1 MVEVGPQSQVV
12 SAWWIKD
19 FDVGAGVAAGAFA
32 EPVDGWI
39 AAAAPG
45 DVYLALH
52 SAGRIRD
59 PFEDG
64 GEEACAW
71 VADREWWW
79 RCDLEAPALDAGQ
92 RLILSF
98 EGLDT
103 FADVW
108 LNGEQIASWSNMF
121 RPLTLDVTE
130 KARPGLN
137 QLAVAF
143 TPPSYAMRDA
153 TPPLWAGAIGEA
165 LAKNKRNAMRK
176 AQFSWGW
183 DWGPTLPTVGVW
195 KPVRLK
201 VQTGAAL
208 TDVAFATTG
217 LTADRSRAEVAAN
230 LAVDAFAP
238 RGALSAKVRLVAP
251 DGSAA
256 GERILDVSGGERAA
270 VFRLDHPRL
279 WWTPELGAAD
289 RYDLEVTLFDDAD
302 VIDCRAMKVGVRTI
316 AIDQSPDPDEPGA
329 TFFRFLLNGIS
340 VFARGAC
347 WIPADSFVA
356 RVDEPRYRDLLE
368 KARDANMNM
377 IRIWGGGVYEH
388 DAFYDVCD
396 ELGLLVWQDFMFAC
410 APYPEDDAAFVESV
424 RGEIRDQIVRLRSHP
439 SLAVWCGNNECQVIQ
454 SIVNMRTGK
463 DDPTPGDLYYEQ
475 IMPQL
480 AAELDPHTPYWP
492 GSPYGGPNAGS
503 MIAGDVHDW
512 TVWHGVPPIP
522 VDKPVGGFSIAP
534 EAVAYTRYAEDMARF
549 VSEFGIQASP
559 AMETLKRALPP
570 AERAYGSEGLARR
583 IKDHPKNK
591 VDAMLVTVTGLP
603 TELQEYVDFTQITQA
618 EGLKFGIEH
627 FRRRTP
633 HCSGA
638 LIWQLND
645 CWPGISWSV
654 LDYYGFG
661 KAGYF
666 YTRRVFAPVLA
677 SFKPVGE
684 GAFELWVSN
693 DTASPVKGEAEVTFQ
708 AASGQTHWT
717 KTVALDVGP
726 TESRCVWRG
735 QAAGGPADILWV
747 RSPADA
753 FPGNRWFFA
762 PIKDLDRS
770 AATAPQVSVTA
781 RDAQTVE
788 VTVQAETP
796 VWFVHA
802 LVDEPAARFSDNYV
816 DLMAGEARTLV
827 IHNPKGPI
835 APGDVSVR
843 WR

>member
-1 MVEVGPQSQVV
+1 MLEAVTQDRALT
-12 SAWWIKD
+12 AWRIKD
-19 FDVGAGVAAGAFA
+19 FDAGAGEAAGAFA
-32 EPVDGWI
+32 DPAEGWI
-39 AAAAPG
+39 AAEAPG

-52 SAGRIRD
+52 AAGRIPD

-71 VADREWWW
+71 VTDREWWW
-79 RCDLEAPALDAGQ
+79 RTDFDAPVLAAGQ
-92 RLILSF
+92 RLILTF

-108 LNGEQIASWSNMF
+108 LNGERLARSDNMF
-121 RPLTLDVTE
+121 RPLALDLTG
-130 KARPGLN
+130 KARPGVN
-137 QLAVAF
+137 RLAVAF
-143 TPPSYAMRDA
+143 TPPAYAMREA
-153 TPPLWAGAIGEA
+153 SPPLWAGAIGEA
-165 LAKNKRNAMRK
+165 LSKTKRNAMRK
-176 AQFSWGW
+176 AQFGWGW
-183 DWGPTLPTVGVW
+183 DWGPSLPTVGVW
-195 KPVRLK
+195 KPVRLQ
-201 VQTGAAL
+201 VQSGATIA
-208 TDVAFATTG
+208 DAAFTTRS
-217 LTADRSRAEVAAN
+217 LTADRGRAEVAVTVT
-230 LAVDAFAP
+230 VDAFAA
-238 RGALSAKVRLVAP
+238 RGPLSVQVRLLAP
-251 DGSAA
+251 DGAVA
-256 GERILDVSGGERAA
+256 GERTLDVAGGALEAA
-270 VFRLDHPRL
+270 FTLDQPRL
-279 WWTPELGAAD
+279 WWTPDLGAAD
-289 RYDLEVTLFDDAD
+289 RYDLEITLSDGGE
-302 VIDCRAMKVGVRTI
+302 VIDRRALKVGVRTI
-316 AIDQSPDPDEPGA
+316 AIDQSPDRDEPGA
-329 TFFRFLLNGIS
+329 TFFRFRLNGVSI
-340 VFARGAC
+340 FARGAC

-356 RVDEPRYRDLLE
+356 RVDEPRYRDLLA
-368 KARDANMNM
+368 KARAANMNM

-410 APYPEDDAAFVESV
+410 APYPEDDPAFVESV
-424 RGEIRDQIVRLRSHP
+424 RGEVRDQIIRLRSHP

-454 SIVNMRTGK
+454 SMVNMRTRK

-480 AAELDPHTPYWP
+480 AAELDPNTPYWP

-559 AMETLKRALPP
+559 AMQTLLRALPP
-570 AERAYGSEGLARR
+570 AEQAYGSEGLARR

-603 TELQEYVDFTQITQA
+603 TDLQEYVDFTQITQA

-654 LDYYGFG
+654 LDYYGVG

-666 YTRRVFAPVLA
+666 YTGRVFSPVMA

-684 GAFELWVSN
+684 GEFELWVTN
-693 DTASPVKGEAEVTFQ
+693 DTMAPVKGEAEVTFQ
-708 AASGQTHWT
+708 AASGETHWT
-717 KTVALDVGP
+717 QLVNLDVGP

-735 QAAGGPADILWV
+735 AAAGGPADILWV
-747 RSPADA
+747 RSREDA

-781 RDAQTVE
+781 KDAHTVE
-788 VTVQAETP
+788 VTIKAETP

-802 LVDEPAARFSDNYV
+802 LVADAGARFSDNYV

-827 IHNPKGPI
+827 IHNPARPI